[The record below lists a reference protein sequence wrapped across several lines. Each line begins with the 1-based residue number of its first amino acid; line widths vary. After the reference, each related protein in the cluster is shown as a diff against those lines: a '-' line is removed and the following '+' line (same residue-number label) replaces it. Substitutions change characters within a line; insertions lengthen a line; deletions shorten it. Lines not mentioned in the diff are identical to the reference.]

1 MPEPAFFLLVPP
13 LLLLLLLWLQL
24 QDTWYMLHTYMLVGT

>member
-13 LLLLLLLWLQL
+13 LLLLLLWLQL
-24 QDTWYMLHTYMLVGT
+24 QRTWYMPHTYMLVAT